1 MNYMLNGNVLIIHLI
16 AGQIKKILYKM
27 SYYPKP
33 DSCGRR
39 KIKVELDF
47 SNCATKSDVKK
58 QMLIH

>member
-1 MNYMLNGNVLIIHLI
+1 
-16 AGQIKKILYKM
+16 M